1 MKVFTSAQTVKG
13 PLLIAECDHAAF
25 KELVSITRSD
35 GTKVNGQ
42 VLEVFENKAVIQ
54 VFEGT
59 QGLGVDNIRVKY
71 LGKTADVGVGQNM
84 LGRVF
89 DGMGRPIDDL
99 DFYPEAK
106 RDINGSPINPVARV
120 QPDEF
125 IQTGISTIDCMMPL
139 NRGQKLPIFAM
150 NGLPYNKLAA
160 QIARQA
166 KVLDGKD
173 FAVVFAAM
181 GSTQSEADFFKEEF
195 KRTGALNN
203 TVLFLNLASDPS
215 VARIM
220 TPRIALTTAEYLAFE
235 KGKQVL
241 VIMTDMTNYCESLR
255 EISAIREE
263 VPGRR
268 GYPGYMYT
276 DLASLYERAGKIE
289 TSQGSVTQLPILTM
303 PADDKTHPVPDLTG
317 YITEG
322 QILLDRGLS
331 KRSMNPPI
339 TILGSLSRLKVGKG
353 QVREDA
359 SGVADQLYAAYA
371 TGIEFRD
378 LVAVVGK
385 SALSDR
391 DVSYL
396 EFAEAFE
403 DQFINQGF
411 FEDRSIEQTL
421 DLGWKLL
428 THIPK
433 SDLKKVKSDHIKKYY
448 PKK

>member
-1 MKVFTSAQTVKG
+1 MKVFTNAHTVKG
-13 PLLIAECDHAAF
+13 PLLIAECDNAAF
-25 KELVSITRSD
+25 KELVTITRSD
-35 GTKVNGQ
+35 GKKVNGQ
-42 VLEVFENKAVIQ
+42 VLEVFEKKAVIQ
-54 VFEGT
+54 IFEGT
-59 QGLGVDNIRVKY
+59 QGLGVDDIRVKY
-71 LGKTADVGVGQNM
+71 LGKTATIGVGTNM

-89 DGMGRPIDDL
+89 DGMGKAIDGL
-99 DFYPEAK
+99 DYYPEAE
-106 RDINGSPINPVARV
+106 RDINGNPINPVARI

-139 NRGQKLPIFAM
+139 CRGQKLPIFGM

-166 KVLDGKD
+166 AVLDGKD

-181 GSTQSEADFFKEEF
+181 GSTQAEADFFREEF
-195 KRTGALNN
+195 SRTGAMNN

-289 TSQGSVTQLPILTM
+289 TSEGSVTQLPILTM

-322 QILLDRGLS
+322 QILMERSLY
-331 KRSMNPPI
+331 KRSKNPPI

-359 SGVADQLYAAYA
+359 AGVADQLYAAYA

-385 SALSDR
+385 SALSAR
-391 DVSYL
+391 DLAYL
-396 EFAEAFE
+396 EFAESFE
-403 DQFINQGF
+403 EEFINQGF
-411 FEDRSIEQTL
+411 FENRSINETL
-421 DLGWKLL
+421 DIGWKLL
-428 THIPK
+428 TMIPEAE
-433 SDLKKVKSDHIKKYY
+433 LKKVKPEHIKKYL
-448 PKK
+448 PR

>member
-1 MKVFTSAQTVKG
+1 MKVFTNAQAVKG
-13 PLLIAECDHAAF
+13 PLLIAECDNAAF
-25 KELVSITRSD
+25 KELVSVTRSD
-35 GTKVNGQ
+35 GSKVQGQ
-42 VLEVFENKAVIQ
+42 VLEVFEKKAVIQ
-54 VFEGT
+54 IFEGT
-59 QGLGVDNIRVKY
+59 QGLGVDNLRVKY
-71 LGKTADVGVGQNM
+71 LAKTATVGVGENM

-89 DGMGRPIDDL
+89 DGMGQPIDGL
-99 DFYPEAK
+99 EYFPESQ
-106 RDINGSPINPVARV
+106 RDINGAPINPVARI

-125 IQTGISTIDCMMPL
+125 IQTGVSTIDCMMPL
-139 NRGQKLPIFAM
+139 CRGQKLPIFAM

-166 KVLDGKD
+166 KVLDGKE
-173 FAVVFAAM
+173 FAVVFVAM
-181 GSTQSEADFFKEEF
+181 GSTHAEADFFREEF
-195 KRTGALNN
+195 EKTGALNN

-220 TPRIALTTAEYLAFE
+220 TPRLALTAAEYLAFE

-289 TSQGSVTQLPILTM
+289 TSDGSVTQIPILTM

-322 QILLDRGLS
+322 QILLDRGLF
-331 KRSMNPPI
+331 KRSKTPPI
-339 TILGSLSRLKVGKG
+339 TILGSLSRLKVKKG

-359 SGVADQLYAAYA
+359 AALADQLYAAYA

-391 DVSYL
+391 DVAYL
-396 EFAEAFE
+396 DFAQAFE
-403 DQFINQGF
+403 EEFINQGF
-411 FEDRSIEQTL
+411 QQERSINETL
-421 DLGWKLL
+421 DIGWKLL
-428 THIPK
+428 TLIPK
-433 SDLKKVKSDHIKKYY
+433 SELKKVKEEHIKKYY
-448 PKK
+448 PQ